1 MSNVMLRMEGIRIKT
16 PLEWICAFSRRSYF
30 HQGSNLWHAHL
41 QSLQVLLRVGIV
53 RSRRAPTTRHPY
65 GYLKDK
71 FVWSLVSAVGIF
83 CLGAGITTAHGVSS
97 LLAGPQA
104 LENLGYGMTGDQA

>member
-1 MSNVMLRMEGIRIKT
+1 MLSDLNCMCMK
-16 PLEWICAFSRRSYF
+16 
-30 HQGSNLWHAHL
+30 
-41 QSLQVLLRVGIV
+41 VLLRVGIV
-53 RSRRAPTTRHPY
+53 RSRKAPTTRHPY

-83 CLGAGITTAHGVSS
+83 CLGAGITTAHGFSS

-104 LENLGYGMTGDQA
+104 LENLGYGMTGEAALLIAWLAEHTTLRNIL

>member
-1 MSNVMLRMEGIRIKT
+1 M
-16 PLEWICAFSRRSYF
+16 
-30 HQGSNLWHAHL
+30 
-41 QSLQVLLRVGIV
+41 

-104 LENLGYGMTGDQA
+104 LENLGYGMTGDRRLPNANENHCCYLTVAMHGAHSLENAVSFKVCVA